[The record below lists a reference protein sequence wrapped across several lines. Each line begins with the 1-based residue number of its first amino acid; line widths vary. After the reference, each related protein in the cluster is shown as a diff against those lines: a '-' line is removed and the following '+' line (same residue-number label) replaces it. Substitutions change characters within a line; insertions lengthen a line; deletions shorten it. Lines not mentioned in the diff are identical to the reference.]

1 MIKKEE
7 QYFINRLNRFFPS
20 GTKNIGFVYSFAHYG
35 SLVEEPAFYYPEKG
49 KEDPVGCF
57 KVSRKKF
64 NDYEK
69 NTPYHFAGFAQ
80 MFEMEE
86 EEQHRKERLINE
98 GESAYFSDRWKLTFG
113 DNNFD
118 EINKRIE
125 KYQKD
130 FEENKKKYWDLRSRE
145 PELLIA
151 KAVQIINTELGKCN
165 GGVRIT
171 DLFAADPVGW
181 TVPVKIKVPIR
192 TNEDFIGG
200 KDTLGAYVYDAENGV
215 LTNEKGESVNGYP
228 FNLKSWIEIDP
239 LKLQDFALKLN
250 ADSKFLI
257 RAYFRSAQIS
267 LSEDT
272 FYDALSDISERG
284 FSFDDLV
291 GIYVY
296 VLAHEI
302 FHAWQDY
309 HIGLW
314 YTSKNL
320 TLDKRNQGFAES
332 ETLAEFFAIH
342 FVWSILKNKPLAFL
356 LCANRMGEME
366 YVGPNGY
373 TDVVNK
379 NVLCDNSKKDFFKE
393 LSDWEDLIIKECYR
407 EDEYLL
413 MRSLL
418 KLSSNL
424 NINVSDLLLYVQRKL
439 GYEVNTASVPNA
451 HPSDFPEDIMRF
463 AHVDLKEMKT
473 SSAEKAKKREEA
485 RKERDFV
492 RDLQDLIESHGYPR
506 DFEIC
511 NRACLRKDTLSKLWK
526 SHKNINR
533 DWIWALGIA
542 LGLNIDEVHLLLKH
556 CKKKDEELTDEEF
569 IRETIIE
576 YFIEKRKKTGISNVG
591 ELNEWLYN
599 NAEEIEKIYGIKV
612 KPLGNDFTL

>member
-80 MFEMEE
+80 MFGMAEE
-86 EEQHRKERLINE
+86 DRHRRERLINE
-98 GESAYFSDRWKLTFG
+98 GKSTYFSDRWKLTFG

-125 KYQKD
+125 EYQKD
-130 FEENKKKYWDLRSRE
+130 FEENNKKYWDLRSQE

-181 TVPVKIKVPIR
+181 TVPVRINIPIR

-215 LTNEKGESVNGYP
+215 LKNEKGEAVNGYP
-228 FNLKSWIEIDP
+228 YNLRSWIEIDP
-239 LKLQDFALKLN
+239 VQLLDFAQKLN

-257 RAYFRSAQIS
+257 RAYFGNAPIS

-272 FYDALSDISERG
+272 LYDALIDICERG

-320 TLDKRNQGFAES
+320 TLDKRNQGFEES

-342 FVWSILKNKPLAFL
+342 FVWSILKNRPLAFL
-356 LCANRMGEME
+356 LCANRMRETE
-366 YVGPNGY
+366 YDGPNGY
-373 TDVVNK
+373 TDVVKK

-393 LSDWEDLIIKECYR
+393 LSDWEDLMIAENYSKDQYLAIKGA
-407 EDEYLL
+407 
-413 MRSLL
+413 
-418 KLSSNL
+418 LSK
-424 NINVSDLLLYVQRKL
+424 LLL
-439 GYEVNTASVPNA
+439 
-451 HPSDFPEDIMRF
+451 
-463 AHVDLKEMKT
+463 VDV
-473 SSAEKAKKREEA
+473 A
-485 RKERDFV
+485 
-492 RDLQDLIESHGYPR
+492 DLISFVKNNRYYPSTGGLDKTGLPADMLFINMTPKKNADVKNFVVEEMEKEQKEDFGDVLRGMIRAHGNLI
-506 DFEIC
+506 DAEIC
-511 NRACLRKDTLSKLWK
+511 TKANLRKDTLSKLWK

-533 DWIWALGIA
+533 DWIWALAVG
-542 LGLNIDEVHLLLKH
+542 LGLNAAEVKQLLDDY
-556 CKKKDEELTDEEF
+556 CKKEKKDLTEEEKE
-569 IRETIIE
+569 REKIFL
-576 YFIEKRKKTGISNVG
+576 YFIVHRNESAVYTVRDLNDWLDLNDEKLFGRKI
-591 ELNEWLYN
+591 
-599 NAEEIEKIYGIKV
+599 
-612 KPLGNDFTL
+612 KPLGNYEIAY